1 MSDTDT
7 GVAGTAMAYRKQ
19 DIDDLLPI
27 CLHFVDDL
35 MDFRPRCHFDALY
48 PFC

>member
-1 MSDTDT
+1 MSDT
-7 GVAGTAMAYRKQ
+7 VAASMAMAYTQQ

-35 MDFRPRCHFDALY
+35 MAFWPRCHFDALY